1 MRNFSKIF
9 IRINIE
15 GNDSL
20 SNKAVLDNAK
30 LNVLTI
36 AMVLTY
42 KAIDKIPDFL

>member
-20 SNKAVLDNAK
+20 SNKAVLDDVK

-42 KAIDKIPDFL
+42 KAIDKIPAFL